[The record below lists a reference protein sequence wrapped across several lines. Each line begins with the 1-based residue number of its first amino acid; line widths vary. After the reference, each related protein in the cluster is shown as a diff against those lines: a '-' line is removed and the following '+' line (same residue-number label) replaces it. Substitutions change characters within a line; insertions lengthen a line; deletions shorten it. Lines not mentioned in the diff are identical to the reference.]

1 MKRFINSLSIIL
13 MAAVLSLALVG
24 CQSTA
29 PVDSV
34 PEIEV
39 PVPAPAAEAPAPAP
53 EVDEEAETPAAVA
66 QESTPVVMKEAGSL
80 SFYGYTLSYEA
91 VPGKAEIGIV
101 E

>member
-1 MKRFINSLSIIL
+1 

-53 EVDEEAETPAAVA
+53 EVEEEAETPAHNTCCHEGSRFSLILRLYA
-66 QESTPVVMKEAGSL
+66 QL
-80 SFYGYTLSYEA
+80 
-91 VPGKAEIGIV
+91 
-101 E
+101 

>member
-13 MAAVLSLALVG
+13 MVAVLSLALVG

-53 EVDEEAETPAAVA
+53 EVEEEAETPAAVA
-66 QESTPVVMKEAGSL
+66 QAQHLL
-80 SFYGYTLSYEA
+80 S
-91 VPGKAEIGIV
+91 
-101 E
+101 